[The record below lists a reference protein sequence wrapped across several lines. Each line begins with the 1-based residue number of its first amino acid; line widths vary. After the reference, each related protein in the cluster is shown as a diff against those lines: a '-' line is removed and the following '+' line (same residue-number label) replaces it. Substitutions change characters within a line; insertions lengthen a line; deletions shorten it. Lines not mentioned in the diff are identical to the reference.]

1 MEGPQRLFVWMQRG
15 KYKLFSWLIQQMI
28 CSQLSWMQI
37 RVKGLQVKD
46 SQTWRCSLCP
56 WVFCLLNEVMGLNQ
70 SSPVGQVGSNGPLNL
85 KIQKKNEW

>member
-46 SQTWRCSLCP
+46 SQT
-56 WVFCLLNEVMGLNQ
+56 
-70 SSPVGQVGSNGPLNL
+70 
-85 KIQKKNEW
+85 